1 VEVDTGRWDP
11 ALLARRAE
19 AWRGLYEGQAWVV
32 LSFRRA
38 SVLGEW
44 LLRAGVAHKP
54 VRLLVVRNWWEGLD
68 YEEVW

>member
-32 LSFRRA
+32 LSPHRA
-38 SVLGEW
+38 SVLGWW
-44 LLRAGVAHKP
+44 LLQAGVAHKP
-54 VRLLVVRNWWEGLD
+54 VKLLVLRDWWEGLD